1 MAQADL
7 PANSHF
13 LSLAAST
20 ENHVSPRNEGQLMV
34 IDTDWDEWLPM
45 LPSIDDLP
53 WSLKDIAKVLRLGR
67 TREKFRAITPQA
79 VERVSFLLQRPLLR
93 IVREAKR
100 LSFLYSK
107 CSKQEMQTSIRLV
120 LSLSLAKSCL
130 SLASKALSLYQTSND
145 RFHRS
150 KRARCGLILPVGK
163 MFRWLVNLKVATRIH
178 DAGVIYLSACLEF
191 IAEELVYRA
200 VTKQGEILKVTP
212 EVLEEW
218 ISTDAD
224 FWGIFQPYYH
234 LLSGRTAFGVTDSI
248 DVYAVPKKVSRNP
261 KTGSPRQRG
270 LDKSLAITCVSSLNE
285 LTDLISQAQR
295 QFIDVYQSKDNKF
308 ISQVDWSPSA
318 LNSLFYFIKCAD
330 PTDENGPD
338 ILAGTRRSHSDL
350 PPLVEWLK
358 ASSLHTEHRAS
369 GMVDDDDVRQAARLM
384 LPFHDC
390 GPRSLSSSVLLC
402 LSKALS
408 SAVTISSFQQDLC
421 LRMLSCGRAD
431 IIPRALEVLGPE
443 KINAINV
450 QGMTMLMYACADGN
464 EDLVRTL
471 LEHGVL
477 VDTQVPNNQQIY
489 PLLNLEFKSWTAL
502 CFAAT
507 KEHVNICQLLLDNG
521 ASPNGAIGYGPENQV
536 DTPLQLASATG
547 NLELV
552 SLLLRN
558 GADPDQS
565 VNVTSFSPVS
575 RGFGNAL
582 AAATAHGHKDVLRM
596 LFSEPDVRR
605 DAEMLSLAEILSEGE
620 LINFFICSLPI
631 QWSFPDLALSKELA
645 FVLSSCFG
653 SEPLQEIVDL
663 PVSETSIRIGSDY
676 INSADM
682 SDVTFLVE
690 GRPFYAHKI
699 ILATASKK
707 FKALLSEMPSE
718 SEDGNDPCIEISDI
732 KYDIFTLVIQ
742 FLYSGRMEKPSEE
755 SAILEILKASEFF
768 MLESLKRRCE
778 CLAADYLD
786 CDNVLDTYT
795 FAKLCKAKELVSF
808 CEAFMLRNL
817 TSMMEIMNFRDAL
830 VNNNKRDLFA
840 SLKSCLIQRIYAR
853 NVSRTSLK
861 V

>member
-1 MAQADL
+1 MAQADF

-79 VERVSFLLQRPLLR
+79 VERVSFLLQRPFLR
-93 IVREAKR
+93 IVCEAKR

-218 ISTDAD
+218 INTDAD

-248 DVYAVPKKVSRNP
+248 DVYAVPKK
-261 KTGSPRQRG
+261 GSPRQRG

-318 LNSLFYFIKCAD
+318 LNSLFYFIKYAHQA
-330 PTDENGPD
+330 DENGPN
-338 ILAGTRRSHSDL
+338 ILAGTRSSHSDL

-358 ASSLHTEHRAS
+358 ASSLHTEHRAN

-390 GPRSLSSSVLLC
+390 GPRSLCSSVSVC

-450 QGMTMLMYACADGN
+450 Q
-464 EDLVRTL
+464 V
-471 LEHGVL
+471 
-477 VDTQVPNNQQIY
+477 
-489 PLLNLEFKSWTAL
+489 
-502 CFAAT
+502 
-507 KEHVNICQLLLDNG
+507 
-521 ASPNGAIGYGPENQV
+521 
-536 DTPLQLASATG
+536 
-547 NLELV
+547 
-552 SLLLRN
+552 
-558 GADPDQS
+558 
-565 VNVTSFSPVS
+565 
-575 RGFGNAL
+575 
-582 AAATAHGHKDVLRM
+582 
-596 LFSEPDVRR
+596 
-605 DAEMLSLAEILSEGE
+605 
-620 LINFFICSLPI
+620 
-631 QWSFPDLALSKELA
+631 
-645 FVLSSCFG
+645 
-653 SEPLQEIVDL
+653 
-663 PVSETSIRIGSDY
+663 
-676 INSADM
+676 
-682 SDVTFLVE
+682 
-690 GRPFYAHKI
+690 
-699 ILATASKK
+699 
-707 FKALLSEMPSE
+707 
-718 SEDGNDPCIEISDI
+718 
-732 KYDIFTLVIQ
+732 
-742 FLYSGRMEKPSEE
+742 
-755 SAILEILKASEFF
+755 
-768 MLESLKRRCE
+768 
-778 CLAADYLD
+778 
-786 CDNVLDTYT
+786 
-795 FAKLCKAKELVSF
+795 
-808 CEAFMLRNL
+808 
-817 TSMMEIMNFRDAL
+817 
-830 VNNNKRDLFA
+830 
-840 SLKSCLIQRIYAR
+840 
-853 NVSRTSLK
+853 
-861 V
+861 